1 MKTIKLKTGLFN
13 PSYSIDKLKMSS
25 LNRDMHET
33 HTNNFS
39 SKLIEYGWMMPI
51 VISKSGDVLEGHHRI
66 ESAKLLK
73 QKTIP
78 AYIVNWVNTKEA
90 KEHLDCIISL
100 NNGNKAWSMFDYL
113 KAFAK
118 HNKDYKIVYD
128 AYTSNSNN
136 VSVGNVINIFF
147 NESRNK
153 RQFKKGTAFIKDLKF
168 SKYLLYN
175 ISNLYEKYGYRRI
188 QAYCVR
194 EFINVAF
201 NKAKK
206 DTKAV
211 NFLLK
216 QYEKMA
222 KRDHL
227 AISSITEFKPLLEVY
242 LNDYKLLSKK

>member
-1 MKTIKLKTGLFN
+1 MKTINIKTGLFN
-13 PSYSIDKLKMSS
+13 PSYPIDKLRMSS

-33 HTNNFS
+33 HINNFS
-39 SKLIEYGWMMPI
+39 TKLIDYGWMMPI

-66 ESAKLLK
+66 KSAKLLK

-128 AYTSNSNN
+128 AYISNSNN
-136 VSVGNVINIFF
+136 VSVGNVINVFF
-147 NESRNK
+147 RHNNQ
-153 RQFKKGTAFIKDLKF
+153 QFKKGTAIIEDLKF
-168 SKYLLYN
+168 SKYLLHN
-175 ISNLYEKYGYRRI
+175 LSELYEKYGKKKI
-188 QAYCVR
+188 TAYCVR
-194 EFINVAF
+194 EFIKVAF

-206 DTKAV
+206 DRSAV
-211 NFLLK
+211 KYLLK

-222 KRDHL
+222 KTGHL
-227 AISSITEFKPLLEVY
+227 AVSSIMDFRPLLEVY
-242 LNDYKLLSKK
+242 LNDYRSLTK

>member
-1 MKTIKLKTGLFN
+1 MKTINIKTGLFN
-13 PSYSIDKLKMSS
+13 PSYPIDKLKFASV
-25 LNRDMHET
+25 NRDMQET
-33 HTNNFS
+33 HSKNFNT
-39 SKLIEYGWMMPI
+39 KLMKYGWMMPI
-51 VISKSGDVLEGHHRI
+51 VITKSGDVLEGHHRI

-73 QKTIP
+73 QKTVP
-78 AYIVNWVNTKEA
+78 VYIVNWVNTKEA

-147 NESRNK
+147 NEFRERSK
-153 RQFKKGTAFIKDLKF
+153 FKKGRSKILDLQF
-168 SKYLLYN
+168 AEYLLGS
-175 ISNLYEKYGYRRI
+175 ISNLYEKYGSRKI

-194 EFINVAF
+194 EFINVAY

-206 DTKAV
+206 NKKAV

-222 KRDHL
+222 KIDHL

-242 LNDYKLLSKK
+242 LNEFKLLQRI

>member
-1 MKTIKLKTGLFN
+1 MKTINIKTGLFN
-13 PSYSIDKLKMSS
+13 PSYSIEKLRMSS
-25 LNRDMHET
+25 LNRDMNET
-33 HTNNFS
+33 HIGNFN
-39 SKLIEYGWMMPI
+39 SKLIKYGWMMPV
-51 VISKSGDVLEGHHRI
+51 VISKTGDVLEGHHRI
-66 ESAKLLK
+66 ECAKLLK
-73 QKTIP
+73 QKTVP

-90 KEHLDCIISL
+90 KEHLGCIISL

-147 NESRNK
+147 GKNNK
-153 RQFKKGTAFIKDLKF
+153 QFKKGLATIDDLKF

-175 ISNLYEKYGYRRI
+175 ISNLYEKYGSRKI

-194 EFINVAF
+194 EFIFVAF
-201 NKAKK
+201 TKAKK
-206 DTKAV
+206 DIKAV
-211 NFLLK
+211 NFLFK

>member
-1 MKTIKLKTGLFN
+1 MKTINIKTGLFN

-66 ESAKLLK
+66 ECAKLLK

-147 NESRNK
+147 KQHNK
-153 RQFKKGTAFIKDLKF
+153 QFKKGTAKIEDFNF
-168 SKYLLYN
+168 SKYLLHN
-175 ISNLYEKYGYRRI
+175 LSDLYEKYGKKKVT
-188 QAYCVR
+188 AYCVR

-201 NKAKK
+201 NKANK
-206 DTKAV
+206 DRGAV
-211 NFLLK
+211 KYLLK

-222 KRDHL
+222 KTGHL
-227 AISSITEFKPLLEVY
+227 AVSSIVDFRPLLEVY
-242 LNDYKLLSKK
+242 LNDYRSLSK

>member
-66 ESAKLLK
+66 ECAKLLK

-136 VSVGNVINIFF
+136 VSVGNVINVFF
-147 NESRNK
+147 KQHNK
-153 RQFKKGTAFIKDLKF
+153 QFKKGTAKIEDLKF
-168 SKYLLYN
+168 SKYLLHN
-175 ISNLYEKYGYRRI
+175 LSELYEKYGKKKI
-188 QAYCVR
+188 TAYCVR
-194 EFINVAF
+194 EFINVSF
-201 NKAKK
+201 NKANK
-206 DTKAV
+206 DRGAV
-211 NFLLK
+211 KYLLK

-222 KRDHL
+222 KTGHL
-227 AISSITEFKPLLEVY
+227 AVSSIVDFRPLLEVY
-242 LNDYKLLSKK
+242 LNDYRSLTK

>member
-13 PSYSIDKLKMSS
+13 PFYSIDKLKMSS

-136 VSVGNVINIFF
+136 VSVGNVINVFF
-147 NESRNK
+147 KQHNK
-153 RQFKKGTAFIKDLKF
+153 QFKKGTAIIEDLKF
-168 SKYLLYN
+168 SKYLLHN
-175 ISNLYEKYGYRRI
+175 LSDLYEKYGKKKI
-188 QAYCVR
+188 TAYCVR
-194 EFINVAF
+194 EFINVSF
-201 NKAKK
+201 NKANK
-206 DTKAV
+206 DKGAV
-211 NFLLK
+211 KYLLK

-222 KRDHL
+222 KTGHL
-227 AISSITEFKPLLEVY
+227 AVSSIVDFRPLLEVY
-242 LNDYKLLSKK
+242 LNDYRSLSK

>member
-1 MKTIKLKTGLFN
+1 METIKKGKFKPN
-13 PSYSIDKLKMSS
+13 YPINKLKYAKV
-25 LNRDMHET
+25 NRDMTLNHAE
-33 HTNNFS
+33 NFKT
-39 SKLIEYGWMMPI
+39 KLIDYGWMMPI
-51 VISKSGDVLEGHHRI
+51 VASVTGDVLEGHHRI

-73 QKTIP
+73 QKTVP
-78 AYIVNWVNTKEA
+78 AYIVDWVDTNQA

-100 NNGNKAWSMFDYL
+100 NNGNRAWSMFDYL

-147 NESRNK
+147 RHNNSK
-153 RQFKKGTAFIKDLKF
+153 FKKGTAIIEDLKF
-168 SKYLLYN
+168 AKYLLYN
-175 ISNLYEKYGYRRI
+175 ISNLYEKYGYKKI

-194 EFINVAF
+194 EFIKVAYAKAQK
-201 NKAKK
+201 NK
-206 DTKAV
+206 KAV
-211 NFLLK
+211 DYLFK

-227 AISSITEFKPLLEVY
+227 AISSISEFKPILEVY
-242 LNDYKLLSKK
+242 LNDYKLLSK